1 MTQVPEFK
9 RFRKVVDHIS
19 KKRDKVLIETL
30 YLTAS
35 RVSEIVTKVGA
46 YDLEHG
52 KSKAYGKHLNWQLAD
67 FQVNR
72 EKNERVLLITEAI
85 AKRKLKTKRDKER
98 GYIPKTIAL
107 PVMPVYEP
115 FTKDLLEWIRDYG
128 NLSFNLGRTRVW
140 QIVKT
145 HLRDLDP
152 KVKTHS
158 LRRWRLNHLVT
169 EYKFDPYDLA
179 VYAGWSVK
187 HSFGVVGMSVSP
199 HQDAYMHNAWR
210 RYFPKLL
217 KPFKIAI

>member
-9 RFRKVVDHIS
+9 RLREVVDHIS

-52 KSKAYGKHLNWQLAD
+52 KSKAYGRHLNWKLTYY
-67 FQVNR
+67 QVSR
-72 EKNERVLLITEAI
+72 QKKEPVLLITEAI
-85 AKRKLKTKRDKER
+85 AKRRLKTKEEKER

-115 FTKDLLEWIRDYG
+115 FTKDLLGWVTIYG
-128 NLSFNLGRTRVW
+128 TLSFDLGRTRVW
-140 QIVKT
+140 QIVKE
-145 HLRDLDP
+145 HLRKLDP

-158 LRRWRLNHLVT
+158 LRHWRLNHLVT
-169 EYKFDPYDLA
+169 EYQFDPYDLTI
-179 VYAGWSVK
+179 YAGWSMK
-187 HSFGVVGMSVSP
+187 HSFGAAGTPVSP
-199 HQDAYMHNAWR
+199 QLDVYMHNAWR

-217 KPFKIAI
+217 KPLR